1 MTQATSKER
10 FQPLKLLDYFLA
22 ADLSFAT
29 ESRPSRRA
37 GKAAA
42 AAPPAKHDSGPD
54 AKKEIVGPDGGL
66 SGTESIPTTAAGSGR
81 PCPEDG
87 WTTVRRVDV
96 NERTLRSVK
105 QNLDLKRDTQ
115 PDIFQVKAAVPAL
128 FIGMEAGGRRRPVL
142 TDKNPH
148 VEAGLKRN
156 LCLVYYHE
164 IVKQISELPSNGLM

>member
-1 MTQATSKER
+1 VTQAATKER
-10 FQPLKLLDYFLA
+10 YQPPKLLDYFLA

-37 GKAAA
+37 GKAAV
-42 AAPPAKHDSGPD
+42 APPAKHDSGPD
-54 AKKEIVGPDGGL
+54 AKKEIVGPDGGP
-66 SGTESIPTTAAGSGR
+66 SGTESMPAAAAGSGR

-148 VEAGLKRN
+148 VEVGLKQN
-156 LCLVYYHE
+156 LCLVFYHE
-164 IVKQISELPSNGLM
+164 IVKQISEPPSNGVI